1 VAVPER
7 PPVSLVGGT
16 SPLPPSDAL
25 TSGDD
30 APPRRPWPLLLAVL
44 LVVAVALLSAVR
56 PDAPPDRA
64 GDLAVELVVVP
75 DGVTVSQ
82 QGVLVVPLEMRNL
95 GSPLQVA
102 RAQAFAEP
110 VRLDADLQAPPA
122 LAADETRRL
131 VALLAPDC
139 RLLRVQTGLTFRAS
153 VLVRV
158 TAGSAGKDVVLD
170 LGADPVVAERVAG
183 LCGQVGVRG

>member
-1 VAVPER
+1 MVLPER
-7 PPVSLVGGT
+7 PEVTLVGGT
-16 SPLPPSDAL
+16 SPLPPSDVL

-30 APPRRPWPLLLAVL
+30 EPPRRPWPLLLAVL
-44 LVVAVALLSAVR
+44 VVVAVALLSTVR
-56 PDAPPDRA
+56 TDAAPERA
-64 GDLAVELVVVP
+64 GDLAAELLVVG
-75 DGVTVSQ
+75 DDVTVSQ
-82 QGVLVVPLEMRNL
+82 QGVLVVPLELRNSGAAL
-95 GSPLQVA
+95 EVA

-110 VRLDADLQAPPA
+110 VRLNAEVQAPPA
-122 LAADETRRL
+122 VAAGETRRL

-139 RLLRVQTGLTFRAS
+139 RLLRGQSGLAFRAS

-158 TAGSAGKDVVLD
+158 TSGSAGTDVVLD

>member
-1 VAVPER
+1 VVLPER
-7 PPVSLVGGT
+7 PEVTLVGGT
-16 SPLPPSDAL
+16 SPLPPSDVL

-30 APPRRPWPLLLAVL
+30 EPPRRPWPLLLAVL
-44 LVVAVALLSAVR
+44 VVVAVALLSTVR
-56 PDAPPDRA
+56 TDAAPERA
-64 GDLAVELVVVP
+64 GDLAAELLVVG
-75 DGVTVSQ
+75 DDVTVSQ
-82 QGVLVVPLEMRNL
+82 QGVLVVPLELRNSGAAL
-95 GSPLQVA
+95 EVA

-110 VRLDADLQAPPA
+110 VRLNAEVQAPPA
-122 LAADETRRL
+122 VAAGETRRL

-139 RLLRVQTGLTFRAS
+139 RLLRGQSGLAFRAS

-158 TAGSAGKDVVLD
+158 TSGSAGTDVVLD

>member
-1 VAVPER
+1 MVLPER
-7 PPVSLVGGT
+7 PEVTLVGGT
-16 SPLPPSDAL
+16 SPLPPSDVL

-30 APPRRPWPLLLAVL
+30 EPPRRPWPLLLAVL
-44 LVVAVALLSAVR
+44 VVVAVALLSTMR
-56 PDAPPDRA
+56 TDAAPERA
-64 GDLAVELVVVP
+64 GDLAAELLVVG
-75 DGVTVSQ
+75 DDVTVSQ
-82 QGVLVVPLEMRNL
+82 QGVLVVPLELRNSGAAL
-95 GSPLQVA
+95 EVA

-110 VRLDADLQAPPA
+110 VRLNAEVQAPPA
-122 LAADETRRL
+122 VAAGETRRL

-139 RLLRVQTGLTFRAS
+139 RLLRGQSGLAFRAS

-158 TAGSAGKDVVLD
+158 TSGSAGTDVVLD